1 MSKLLS
7 RSLGYF
13 HLEPIL
19 MRSYEMDRQKE
30 VDLIEGRDTND
41 VIDWFIKKY

>member
-13 HLEPIL
+13 HLEHIL
-19 MRSYEMDRQKE
+19 MRSYEMDREKE
-30 VDLIEGRDTND
+30 VDLIEARGTNA
-41 VIDWFIKKY
+41 VIRLVH